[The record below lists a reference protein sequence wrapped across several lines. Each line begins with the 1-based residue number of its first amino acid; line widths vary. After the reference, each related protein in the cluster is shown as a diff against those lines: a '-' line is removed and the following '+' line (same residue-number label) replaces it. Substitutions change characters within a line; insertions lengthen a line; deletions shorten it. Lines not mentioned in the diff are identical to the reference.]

1 MKKITEGAVQTAKIN
16 VSNEHDETRQYD
28 LTANVQYSVK
38 DDVFGA
44 NSTGQISNGVVNAE
58 GVTRAT
64 FAQSRN
70 LNVNYM
76 TDNAEQQQAILAAVQ
91 DFCTEAIAFAKTVTL
106 SASVTTENA

>member
-1 MKKITEGAVQTAKIN
+1 MKKIIEGAVQTAKIN

-28 LTANVQYSVK
+28 ITANVQYSVK
-38 DDVFGA
+38 DDAFGA

-106 SASVTTENA
+106 SASATTENA

>member
-28 LTANVQYSVK
+28 ITANVQYSVK
-38 DDVFGA
+38 DEFGA
-44 NSTGQISNGVVNAE
+44 NSTGQISNGAVNAE

-70 LNVNYM
+70 LNVNYL

-91 DFCTEAIAFAKTVTL
+91 DFCAEAITFAKTVTL
-106 SASVTTENA
+106 SASATTENA